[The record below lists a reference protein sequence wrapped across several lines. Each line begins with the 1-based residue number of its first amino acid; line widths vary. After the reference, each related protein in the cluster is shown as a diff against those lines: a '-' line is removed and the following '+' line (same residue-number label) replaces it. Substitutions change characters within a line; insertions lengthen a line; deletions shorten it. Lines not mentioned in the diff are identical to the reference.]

1 VVAGGSRVLA
11 RALQGAALI
20 GSAAALQLQQVIPV
34 QRLVE
39 TLDLLGNLDLAALAP
54 EDRPY
59 TIVNFIASADGR
71 ATFHG
76 RSGPL
81 GDEPDHE
88 IFHGLRE
95 QVDAVMAGTVT
106 VRVERYGRLTRNP
119 ERRERRARAGRTPE
133 PLLSIVSRS
142 GHVPTEAPVFSE
154 PDARIVVFVPP
165 EADLDETAAKVEVVR
180 LDPGEMTLTTAM
192 RRLRSDFGIRS
203 LLCEG
208 GPTLFGA
215 LLEERLVDELFL
227 TLAPKLTG
235 GGMSPTISNGPEL
248 VELLPLELRWA
259 LDHAS
264 SLYLRY
270 AVVSR

>member
-1 VVAGGSRVLA
+1 MAAGPLSA
-11 RALQGAALI
+11 AALI
-20 GSAAALQLQQVIPV
+20 GSEAALELQQLLPV

-39 TLDLLGNLDLAALAP
+39 VGDLLGSLDLAALAP
-54 EDRPY
+54 EERPY

-71 ATFHG
+71 ATFQG
-76 RSGPL
+76 RSAPL
-81 GDEPDHE
+81 GDPHDRE

-95 QVDAVMAGTVT
+95 RVDAVMAGTVT
-106 VRVERYGRLTRNP
+106 IRVERYGRLTPDP
-119 ERRERRARAGRTPE
+119 ERRERRARAGLSPE
-133 PLLSIVSRS
+133 PLLAIVTRS

-154 PDARIVVFVPP
+154 PAQRIVVFAPP
-165 EADLDETAAKVEVVR
+165 ETDLGKTAAEVEVVR

-192 RRLRSDFGIRS
+192 RQLRLEFGIRS

-215 LLEERLVDELFL
+215 LLEEGLVDELFL

-235 GGMSPTISNGPEL
+235 GGMSPTISRGNEL
-248 VELLPLELRWA
+248 SALLPLELRWA
-259 LDHAS
+259 LEHAS

-270 AVVSR
+270 GVARG